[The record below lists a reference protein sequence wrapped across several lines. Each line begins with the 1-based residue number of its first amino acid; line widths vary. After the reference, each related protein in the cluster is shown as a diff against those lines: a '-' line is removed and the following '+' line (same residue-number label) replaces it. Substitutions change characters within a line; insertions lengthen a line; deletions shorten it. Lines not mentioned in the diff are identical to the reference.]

1 MKNILAGAGLASL
14 ALVLA
19 VPAQAGVSQDFAGCD
34 GLRKPKRSDDGMR
47 GEATMA
53 SWGGWPNPNRGAR
66 PVTIINACNRALDS
80 GKLLPEQTLR
90 RAHILRA
97 RGAAQLQQGEYD
109 KALADLE
116 AARAAGREY
125 DGDFFYERSMGVSL
139 DLLRA
144 IALNDLGRRE
154 EALALSDAAL
164 AKRPYALAVQRV
176 GTFLRSGNGDTP
188 TDPALWQVLAQI
200 DPATRGMTSK
210 LAGASDDFRMLAA
223 TSGEPVV
230 EMPGPPTLQQLLQNA
245 SVEAIA
251 GKWIT
256 ATGIPMRTAYAHAA
270 TGDAEAARRWMEATR
285 AALAAEP
292 KSEDATPDELE
303 TLMRQL
309 AMATA
314 FEPYAALVEARIA
327 VSEGRFGDAA
337 AALDGKEYN
346 HSPITDDLWDAY
358 AAGTADGD
366 APALPVRGE
375 APERK
380 SPRLAALAQDL
391 LMRPESERKLIDYKR
406 SRPNFLAALAGAAVT
421 MGVGLLNGIPRTS
434 GFEQT
439 DLDDGRIKVE
449 YTGNTT
455 SGAVV
460 QEMTLLRAAEIA
472 REAGKTHFHIADRE
486 DYQRYMAQ
494 LQNGIERSRTLT
506 GYKTA
511 ITIALLDGGDDAPQ
525 AIDAV
530 AIIDALGPIYYDD
543 QA

>member
-1 MKNILAGAGLASL
+1 
-14 ALVLA
+14 
-19 VPAQAGVSQDFAGCD
+19 
-34 GLRKPKRSDDGMR
+34 
-47 GEATMA
+47 
-53 SWGGWPNPNRGAR
+53 
-66 PVTIINACNRALDS
+66 NACNRALDS

-337 AALDGKEYN
+337 
-346 HSPITDDLWDAY
+346 
-358 AAGTADGD
+358 
-366 APALPVRGE
+366 
-375 APERK
+375 
-380 SPRLAALAQDL
+380 
-391 LMRPESERKLIDYKR
+391 
-406 SRPNFLAALAGAAVT
+406 
-421 MGVGLLNGIPRTS
+421 
-434 GFEQT
+434 
-439 DLDDGRIKVE
+439 
-449 YTGNTT
+449 
-455 SGAVV
+455 
-460 QEMTLLRAAEIA
+460 
-472 REAGKTHFHIADRE
+472 
-486 DYQRYMAQ
+486 
-494 LQNGIERSRTLT
+494 
-506 GYKTA
+506 
-511 ITIALLDGGDDAPQ
+511 
-525 AIDAV
+525 
-530 AIIDALGPIYYDD
+530 
-543 QA
+543 

>member
-1 MKNILAGAGLASL
+1 
-14 ALVLA
+14 
-19 VPAQAGVSQDFAGCD
+19 
-34 GLRKPKRSDDGMR
+34 
-47 GEATMA
+47 MA